1 MGQLVYGSTE
11 YEFDDRTLAH
21 FEVVVVAK
29 FRRREAFMVSWT
41 TPGPEDARIELWL
54 SPGSPLQLRY
64 AGSRSPLLS
73 QSWVQAM
80 MDMAGTLRGLRLI
93 GEAQAVRE
101 ASMPPAWQ
109 H

>member
-11 YEFDDRTLAH
+11 YEIDDRMLAH
-21 FEVVVVAK
+21 LESVVVAK
-29 FRRREAFMVSWT
+29 YRRREGFMVSWT
-41 TPGPEDARIELWL
+41 TPAPDDARIELWL
-54 SPGSPLQLRY
+54 SPGNPLQLRY

-80 MDMAGTLRGLRLI
+80 MGMAGTLRGLRLV

-101 ASMPPAWQ
+101 ATMPPAWQ